1 MADLLSN
8 EARAEHLPRLE
19 SNGWRAV
26 ADRDAIRKIWKFRN
40 FSEAWAFMTRAA
52 LVAEKLVHHP
62 EWFNVYNKVDIT
74 LTTHDCGGLSGLD
87 LDFAKRLDGFGEG
100 AEVLTDHSEDMARLM
115 TAP

>member
-1 MADLLSN
+1 MKKIPKAKEEEIGIALAELKHWRRDGDRIAREFRFGDFIEAFGFMSQVALLA
-8 EARAEHLPRLE
+8 ERA
-19 SNGWRAV
+19 N
-26 ADRDAIRKIWKFRN
+26 
-40 FSEAWAFMTRAA
+40 
-52 LVAEKLVHHP
+52 HHP
-62 EWFNVYNKVDIT
+62 EWSNVYNHVRIA